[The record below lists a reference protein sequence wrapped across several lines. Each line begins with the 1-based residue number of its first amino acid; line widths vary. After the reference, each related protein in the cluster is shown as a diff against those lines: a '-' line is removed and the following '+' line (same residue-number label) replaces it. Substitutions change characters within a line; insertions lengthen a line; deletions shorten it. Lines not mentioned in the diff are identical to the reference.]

1 MATGNVNTAPV
12 PVTPTQED
20 LIRYRILC
28 AMLDNLCREGEL
40 DAQTRDRA
48 NAVLAMKTGLK
59 RDSIFMVDC
68 KIKLDT

>member
-1 MATGNVNTAPV
+1 METKTANTAPV
-12 PVTPTQED
+12 SATPTPED
-20 LIRYRILC
+20 LIRYRILS

-59 RDSIFMVDC
+59 RDSIF
-68 KIKLDT
+68 I